1 MSDEKTPES
10 TRLHAFKL
18 GNLKKQ
24 AKVKWGKKKKDNEK
38 KNAATSDS
46 SSDTNNKKSTSFF
59 SFRKFK
65 LFSRSKKKNSSKM
78 ERNSIK
84 EEEVLEEVK
93 EKFRFLKGKKKN
105 NLGLSLP
112 SHTSSKEENLTSK
125 KIPNS
130 DLKEKGQYGKMNT
143 IHNASNGK
151 LVDSNDKGDD
161 SYGKSV
167 DLKKTEDEGVSNLNK
182 SGTKLKNEI
191 NDTNN
196 DNMNNNN
203 VQLHSKN
210 SITSLSKITEKEENN
225 NTYIESTKVKN
236 LNEKKQSKV
245 ENIVKAPVAHKS
257 SKHMNDIILNNKEGH
272 NNEYKKQNSI
282 ETKKDG
288 NENDDSSILVAF
300 DNNGK
305 SKFSKIFE
313 KFNMLSKL
321 STAIKPEKKN
331 EKTSEQMK
339 SINSL
344 KSNIKMSRKNSNSD
358 VEHNSS
364 SPSDKYR
371 ECNSNMVT
379 VTSDD
384 IKMRKN
390 NLIERANLIAK
401 RQKGTPNELVNL
413 YNNSENIH
421 RQDTK
426 ETMNAQVT
434 FNVDPPL
441 LFCENAFAICLLS
454 NIEDLIDMIH
464 SSSNVLRLTLDA
476 LNGNEDSV
484 VSRLNKNTSLQKEY
498 LMEANEI
505 VKAVNEN
512 VQ

>member
-38 KNAATSDS
+38 KNSATSDS

-84 EEEVLEEVK
+84 EEEEVLEEVK

-125 KIPNS
+125 KIPNN
-130 DLKEKGQYGKMNT
+130 DLKEKGQYGKMDT

-151 LVDSNDKGDD
+151 LVDSNDKADD

-167 DLKKTEDEGVSNLNK
+167 DLKKTEDEGVSNLYK

-245 ENIVKAPVAHKS
+245 ENIVKAPVSHKS

-272 NNEYKKQNSI
+272 NNEYKKQNST

-339 SINSL
+339 SINSI

-371 ECNSNMVT
+371 ECNSNMVI

-426 ETMNAQVT
+426 ETMDAQVT

-464 SSSNVLRLTLDA
+464 SVCKNSKEETIAKLKLCKENSQK
-476 LNGNEDSV
+476 
-484 VSRLNKNTSLQKEY
+484 VSAS
-498 LMEANEI
+498 
-505 VKAVNEN
+505 
-512 VQ
+512 